1 MYKGTGEQTYGGEE
15 SVVTTLDPDS
25 NTQMNANA
33 NATVRAL
40 GVNGALVLG
49 VYEMSGGKYLEREE
63 QQHQTE
69 SEQREQMYRRR
80 SDLVTPTLLRP
91 WEGEEAAVVEAGGNE
106 GNNVNINDA
115 TVTKVVVAN
124 PAGEAPEGPGRAAPA
139 PGSCT
144 ATEPALCRHAE
155 ANRRGR
161 RGRRLRSG
169 LSGSIPVMARTT
181 GMNIIII
188 IVMAPQIT
196 KNSDNQK
203 FADDQDGAGSP

>member
-1 MYKGTGEQTYGGEE
+1 M
-15 SVVTTLDPDS
+15 VTTLDPDS
-25 NTQMNANA
+25 NTQINANA

-49 VYEMSGGKYLEREE
+49 VYEMSGGEYLEEKNSNN
-63 QQHQTE
+63 QTE

-80 SDLVTPTLLRP
+80 SDMVTPTLLRP
-91 WEGEEAAVVEAGGNE
+91 GEGEEVAVVEAGENE

-124 PAGEAPEGPGRAAPA
+124 PAGEAPEGPGRAPPT

-144 ATEPALCRHAE
+144 DTAPATCRRAE
-155 ANRRGR
+155 AKRRDR
-161 RGRRLRSG
+161 RWEERRSG
-169 LSGSIPVMARTT
+169 LSGSIPAMVGIT
-181 GMNIIII
+181 GMNII

-196 KNSDNQK
+196 KNTQMTKMARIPMNGHYRGQVRPCERPPE
-203 FADDQDGAGSP
+203 ARRL